1 MNVKLVFLLSIIF
14 LQSLLL
20 VQVNAEVRTGTLVQ
34 QSQLFNK
41 PKLQSK
47 TIKMLNANEEIKVHH
62 RQRAWYNISS
72 NDDAFGWV
80 KMLNVRF
87 SGVIKRESETG
98 VASLLS
104 SATGRSNL
112 PTVSTGVRG
121 FDEED
126 LKKAKA
132 NNEQIDLLNSYAVE
146 EKNLQDFVNKG
157 RLAAIDIVVNKNAVK
172 GESNDEGENQ

>member
-1 MNVKLVFLLSIIF
+1 MNVRRVIILLIVL
-14 LQSLLL
+14 LQSLMLL
-20 VQVNAEVRTGTLVQ
+20 NVKAEVRTGTLVH
-34 QSQLFNK
+34 QSQLFEK
-41 PKLQSK
+41 PKPQSK
-47 TIKMLNANEEIKVHH
+47 AIKTLNANEVIKVHH

-72 NDDAFGWV
+72 NDEVFGWI

-104 SATGRSNL
+104 SATSTSHL

-126 LKKAKA
+126 LKGAKA
-132 NNEQIDLLNSYAVE
+132 DSKQIERLNSYAVE
-146 EKNLQDFVNKG
+146 KIELQGFIHSG
-157 RLAAIDIVVNKNAVK
+157 QLTSIDIVVNNNVVQDDTK
-172 GESNDEGENQ
+172 DEGETK